1 MLHNILKNIKYWCGS
16 CKGSANENY
25 SVNPISV
32 FGVTCAVM
40 HSSSSVRLSPCI
52 TSSKNKEY
60 LARNFFFKIFLQI
73 MTWVKIIL
81 TWSLLSNTSYL
92 FNMLL
97 HITSNKNVV
106 IIHKISDRVNVMII
120 SQQIFKCDNDIQ
132 DLCPKIS
139 VCFILKI
146 FHDTVS

>member
-1 MLHNILKNIKYWCGS
+1 
-16 CKGSANENY
+16 
-25 SVNPISV
+25 
-32 FGVTCAVM
+32 
-40 HSSSSVRLSPCI
+40 
-52 TSSKNKEY
+52 
-60 LARNFFFKIFLQI
+60 